1 MGSKVERVNKS
12 KETKTSKAQIEI
24 VDWALETR
32 WTELVRLRRVLNVIE
47 GFNFLPL
54 ISSSSSSSGKKIR
67 KKPIPQISAAL
78 VTERRRR
85 MNICKYRLYQQF
97 SFVWLVV
104 RTLAGHLLRFSVCVC
119 VCVFY
124 YMDGDEYIW
133 HGVVIVV
140 LALLPL
146 SFYCLIV
153 RLI

>member
-54 ISSSSSSSGKKIR
+54 MSSSSSSSGKKIR

-104 RTLAGHLLRFSVCVC
+104 RTLAGHLLRFSVCVLL
-119 VCVFY
+119 
-124 YMDGDEYIW
+124 
-133 HGVVIVV
+133 HGW
-140 LALLPL
+140 
-146 SFYCLIV
+146 
-153 RLI
+153 R